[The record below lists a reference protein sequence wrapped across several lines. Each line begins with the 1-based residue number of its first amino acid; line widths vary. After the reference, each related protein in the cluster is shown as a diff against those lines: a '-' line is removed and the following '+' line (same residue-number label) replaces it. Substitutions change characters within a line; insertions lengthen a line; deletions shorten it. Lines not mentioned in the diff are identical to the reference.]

1 MKSGFLNEYFTGV
14 AVKKIVPGEIHADVS
29 NQHELNVNKSLLQLF
44 GKPEEKV
51 YYQTRFLFLN
61 DFAEDQKEADGTMTW
76 YDAREKNPKRSE
88 YRLYFPA
95 TAAGVFGSAS
105 PGDSL
110 FLCLKPDN
118 AILLIIAEKDSAAE
132 GQLYYLFGME
142 PPKHGIFES
151 RTGFEGEDKQSAHVI
166 RTVLEKIGIEYEEI
180 EEKRLAGNLI
190 DRFGTVLPDTETFS
204 RYARETVT
212 DADPLKD
219 PDDALVKWYDRE
231 TALFKIME
239 RHIIEARLKEGF
251 VTEDGVDT
259 EGFIKFSLSVQNR
272 RKSRAGMSLENNISE
287 ILRCHH
293 ILFDRTPETE
303 RHNKP
308 DFLFPGASKYH
319 DPSFPAERLT
329 MLGAK
334 TTSKD
339 RWRQVLD
346 EADRIER
353 KHLITL
359 EGAIS
364 VNQTD
369 QMHSRNL
376 KLVVPK
382 PIQKTYTPE
391 QQKQLLSF
399 ECFIAMVIFRQLL
412 ACEEGLLTEK
422 DFERF
427 TK

>member
-1 MKSGFLNEYFTGV
+1 MKSGFLNEYFAGV
-14 AVKKIVPGEIHADVS
+14 AVKRVVPGEIYAAVS
-29 NQHELNVNKSLLQLF
+29 NQHEFNVNKSLLQLF
-44 GKPEEKV
+44 GKPEGKV
-51 YYQTRFLFLN
+51 PYRTRFLFLN
-61 DFAEDQKEADGTMTW
+61 DFDEDQKEMDGTLTW
-76 YDAREKNPKRSE
+76 YDARERNPNRSE

-95 TAAGVFGSAS
+95 SAAGFFSSAT

-118 AILLIIAEKDSAAE
+118 TVLLIIAEKDSAAE

-151 RTGFEGEDKQSAHVI
+151 RTGFEGEDKQSAHVV
-166 RTVLEKIGIEYEEI
+166 RTVLGKIGIEFEED

-190 DRFGTVLPDTETFS
+190 DRFGIVFPDTETFS

-212 DADPLKD
+212 DADPVKD

-251 VTEDGVDT
+251 VTENGVDT
-259 EGFIKFSLSVQNR
+259 ESFIKFSLSVQNR
-272 RKSRAGMSLENNISE
+272 RKSRAGMSLENSISE

-293 ILFDRTPETE
+293 VLFDRTPETE

-369 QMHSRNL
+369 QMRSRNL
-376 KLVVPK
+376 QLVVPE

-391 QQKQLLSF
+391 QQKHLF
-399 ECFIAMVIFRQLL
+399 TFHRFIIWVRVRQMQ
-412 ACEEGLLTEK
+412 ACEEGLLTET
-422 DFERF
+422 DFARF
-427 TK
+427 MK